1 MFESKPEEPM
11 ARRPSRGM
19 SQSSKIA
26 DLASKINMAALGG
39 GGGDPYSN
47 PNHPLYK
54 AKAARESNAT
64 AEQMPTV
71 WE

>member
-1 MFESKPEEPM
+1 MFESKRDTETNQ
-11 ARRPSRGM
+11 AKRPSK
-19 SQSSKIA
+19 QSSKIA

-54 AKAARESNAT
+54 AKAARESIAN
-64 AEQMPTV
+64 EQ
-71 WE
+71 